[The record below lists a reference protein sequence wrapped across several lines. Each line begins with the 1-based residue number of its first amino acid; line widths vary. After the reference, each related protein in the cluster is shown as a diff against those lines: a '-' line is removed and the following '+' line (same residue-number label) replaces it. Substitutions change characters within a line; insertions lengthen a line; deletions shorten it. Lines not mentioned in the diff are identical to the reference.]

1 MDNGPAAAAAVA
13 APAPAL
19 ASALAPALAPQVATQ
34 AASRPLNAMVFVKDP
49 DSQGVIR
56 QALEVVGLRDMEVV
70 SGTVARAITDL
81 ARKASPRLLFVDVS
95 GIDDAASKLVELS
108 EVCEPGT
115 AVIVVGDKNDI
126 ALYRQVRS
134 TGIAEYFF
142 KPLIS
147 SHVASVCEAILNKRS
162 DQPGPR
168 LGKLIFTLGVGG
180 GAGATT
186 IATNAAWHLAERMQR
201 QVAILDLNITDG
213 DAALQLNVQPTGAL
227 AEALEH
233 PERIDDLFL
242 ERAAIRV
249 TERLRLLATLQPL
262 SGTMI
267 PSEQTVVLLVQGLL
281 RRYRYVVVDMPP
293 TFARH
298 LSGALHLPGTVL
310 LVSNGSLLAAR
321 DVPRWR
327 ELLGPSTPDRSVMH
341 VLNKARGP
349 DSVPMADFG
358 AAIGQQPEIVIPYD
372 SHLGRA
378 SVMGIGEAQNCSQ
391 FQHALR
397 PLFRRLSG
405 EKEAEATSIFS
416 RLLQQVS

>member
-1 MDNGPAAAAAVA
+1 MDNEPTTPATAAPQAAAAPAV
-13 APAPAL
+13 
-19 ASALAPALAPQVATQ
+19 
-34 AASRPLNAMVFVKDP
+34 SRPLNAMVFVKDP

-56 QALEVVGLRDMEVV
+56 QALGVVGLRDVEIVT
-70 SGTVARAITDL
+70 GTIVRAIAEL
-81 ARKASPRLLFVDVS
+81 GKKPSPRVLFVDVS
-95 GIDDAASKLVELS
+95 GIDDAAGKLVELS
-108 EVCEPGT
+108 DVCEPGT
-115 AVIVVGDKNDI
+115 AVIVLGDRNDI
-126 ALYRQVRS
+126 ALYRQVKS

-142 KPLIS
+142 KPVIS
-147 SHVASVCEAILNKRS
+147 SHIATACEAILNRKS
-162 DQPGPR
+162 EQAGPR
-168 LGKLIFTLGVGG
+168 LGKLVFTLGVGG

-186 IATNAAWHLAERMQR
+186 IATNTAWHLAERMQR
-201 QVAILDLNITDG
+201 QVVLLDLNISDG
-213 DAALQLNVQPTGAL
+213 DAALQLNVQPSGAL

-242 ERAAIRV
+242 ERAATRI

-262 SGTMI
+262 SGTLV
-267 PSEQTVVLLVQGLL
+267 PNEQTVHLLVQSLL

-293 TFARH
+293 NFAR
-298 LSGALHLPGTVL
+298 LLGGVLRLPGMVL

-349 DSVPMADFG
+349 DSVPMADFS
-358 AAIGQQPEIVIPYD
+358 AAIGQPPDIVIPYD
-372 SHLGRA
+372 SHLGKA
-378 SVMGIGEAQNCSQ
+378 SLMGIAEVQNCSL

-405 EKEAEATSIFS
+405 ERTAEAPSLLS
-416 RLLQQVS
+416 RLLRQV